1 MRETRLETYSSDS
14 RRYDELLD
22 RSGVVR
28 AHWRPLVDR
37 LALDGAESVRRG
49 AELARRLIV
58 ENGVTYNVYADP
70 QGRDRP
76 WVLDPLPL
84 LLTAAEWREI
94 ELGVTQRARLLDGLL
109 ADLYGPQR
117 LLADG
122 LVPPE
127 LPFGHPNF
135 LWPCHGLLPKGENW
149 LHIYAVDISRSADG
163 RWWALAD
170 RTQTPS
176 GTGYALEN
184 RQIVSRIFP
193 DLVNDLGVSP
203 LGGFFVALREHL
215 LQQITDG
222 TPPLAVV
229 LTPGSFNET
238 YFEHAYLA
246 RQLGLP
252 LVEGHDLTVR
262 GDTLFLKTLGG
273 LRRVHAILRRL
284 DDDFCDPVELRG
296 DSALGVPGLIAAVRA
311 RKVMIANALGSGVL
325 ESAAWMGFMPAVAER
340 LLGEKLRLPSVA
352 TWWCGEPPAL
362 EHVIRHIDS
371 LIIKPTYP
379 NQRFTAVFGR
389 DLGAAARAQLVE
401 RLRARPYAYV
411 AQERLAFSQAPVWR
425 NTGGAGL
432 AARALAIR
440 VYAVAT
446 PAGYRV
452 MPGGLARIAG
462 DGAVDIVSM
471 QRGGGSKDVWVLS
484 PDLRSVDETQGSLAL
499 VAPTPAGQART
510 QMRHDDLPSRL
521 AENLYWLGRYSERC
535 DSKAR
540 LLRASLSVR
549 SNAPVWTAA
558 LASCRHFGVMPWPGE
573 AAPAGAKGA
582 DAKTDEGISADAQ
595 IADTKGAEAKSA
607 EAKSAEAKSADAKSA
622 DAQSAEP
629 VLPAFSES
637 NPVGIAAD
645 LQRLV
650 WCAAQARS
658 RLSAENWRAVGV
670 LHREFQEAA
679 ASGIDPREVLDR
691 LLLGLAAL
699 AGFALDDMT
708 QDDGWRLLMLG
719 RRLERLHFLAELLAQ
734 RLADGAEPSQGEL
747 EWLLEIG
754 DSTIT
759 YRTRYLA
766 SPQLA
771 ATIDLLV
778 YDASNPRA
786 LAFQWQAIEE
796 SLLRIATSL
805 GGTPDDTLKESVAL
819 VQELQLSALDGDGT
833 HASRARESLGAQLN
847 ALAAAAG
854 VLSDRVSLKH
864 FSLIEAPLR
873 MVAA

>member
-1 MRETRLETYSSDS
+1 MAAKLETYTSDS

-28 AHWRPLVDR
+28 AHWRPLIDR

-94 ELGVTQRARLLDGLL
+94 ELGVTQRARLLDELL

-135 LWPCHGLLPKGENW
+135 LWPCHGLVPRSENW
-149 LHIYAVDISRSADG
+149 LHVYAVDISRSADG

-193 DLVNDLGVSP
+193 DLVNDLGVRS

-215 LQQITDG
+215 LQQVTDG
-222 TPPLAVV
+222 EAPLAVV

-252 LVEGHDLTVR
+252 LVEGNDLTVR

-352 TWWCGEPPAL
+352 TWWCGEPLAL
-362 EHVIRHIDS
+362 EHVIRN
-371 LIIKPTYP
+371 LEGLVIKPTYP
-379 NQRFTAVFGR
+379 NQHFTPVFGR
-389 DLGAAARAQLVE
+389 DLGAAERARLIE
-401 RLRARPYAYV
+401 RLRARPHAYV

-425 NTGGAGL
+425 NTGGTGL
-432 AARALAIR
+432 AARALGIR
-440 VYAVAT
+440 VYAIAT
-446 PAGYRV
+446 ATGYRV

-484 PDLRSVDETQGSLAL
+484 PDVRSVDETQGSLAL
-499 VAPTPAGQART
+499 VAPAPAAQPRT
-510 QMRHDDLPSRL
+510 LVRHDELPSRL

-549 SNAPVWTAA
+549 SNASVWTAA
-558 LASCRHFGVMPWPGE
+558 LASCRYFGVMPWPGE
-573 AAPAGAKGA
+573 AAQSQTQSQSMAPAKAAEGAA
-582 DAKTDEGISADAQ
+582 
-595 IADTKGAEAKSA
+595 AKSA
-607 EAKSAEAKSADAKSA
+607 E
-622 DAQSAEP
+622 P
-629 VLPAFSES
+629 VIPAFSEA

-719 RRLERLHFLAELLAQ
+719 RRLERLQFLAEVLAQ
-734 RLADGAEPSQGEL
+734 RLGSGAALSQSEL

-786 LAFQWQAIEE
+786 LAFQWQEIEL
-796 SLLRIATSL
+796 SLLRIAVSL
-805 GGTPDDTLKESVAL
+805 GGTPDDTLNETVVH
-819 VQELQLSALDGDGT
+819 VQELQLAALDGDSPR
-833 HASRARESLGAQLN
+833 AVRARESLGQQLN
-847 ALAAAAG
+847 ALAAAG
-854 VLSDRVSLKH
+854 GRLSDRISLKH